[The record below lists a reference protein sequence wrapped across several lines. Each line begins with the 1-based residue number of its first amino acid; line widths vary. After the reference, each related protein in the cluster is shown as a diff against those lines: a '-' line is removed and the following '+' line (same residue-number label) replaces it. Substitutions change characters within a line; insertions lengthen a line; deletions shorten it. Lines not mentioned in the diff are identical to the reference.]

1 MNKKI
6 NIKINGKKYLV
17 ETGQTILNIARAN
30 NIFIPSLCYHPDLHV
45 KANCRVCVVEIKG
58 QRRLSTAC
66 STQVAPGM
74 EIFTDSAKVKTARDT
89 NLELIFASHREKCSD
104 CTLQYE
110 CSLLSLA
117 KRYKIKAN
125 NFKDRKN
132 NYLTYKF
139 DKSVEIDGSQ
149 CIDCQ
154 NCVDVCK
161 NVQKIGYLEVQG
173 KGSDRK
179 IIPTNNKKIDCIYC
193 GQCTSHCPVASAQ
206 EQSQSLEVE
215 NILRDKKDKTVIA
228 IFAPSTR
235 MTIGE
240 DFALPYGQDNSPKM
254 IGALKKLGFDQ
265 VMDVNFSADTTT
277 LVEATELLERLSSP
291 RGVLPLLTSCCPAWV
306 KYLEFYRP
314 DLIPNL
320 TTSRSPH
327 IQLGGIIKTYWAKE
341 KKIKPEN
348 IVVVSIMPCTAKK
361 FEITRSELKIG
372 KNYPV
377 DYVLTVRELVYLIKK
392 NKIDFKKV
400 AVEKSDNLINDG
412 SSAGL
417 IFGASG
423 GVMESALRT
432 ASYVLNSSAK
442 NKLRTSRLEFKEV
455 RGQAGVKEAQVT
467 LSGKKLR
474 VAVVNGIGN
483 VKPVLKNI
491 KKYDYIEVM
500 SCPGGCLGGGGQPIP
515 VSREIVS
522 KRTAGIYQVDKTSKL
537 RTAHD
542 NPSAVKIIEWLKDKK
557 LDHEVLH
564 THYSKKTRK

>member
-6 NIKINGKKYLV
+6 EIKINGKKYLAQA
-17 ETGQTILNIARAN
+17 GQTILEITRLN
-30 NIFIPSLCYHPDLHV
+30 NIFIPSLCHHPDLKI
-45 KANCRVCVVEIKG
+45 KANCRICVVEIKG
-58 QRRLSTAC
+58 QSRLVTAC
-66 STQVAPGM
+66 STIVTPGM
-74 EIFTDSAKVKTARDT
+74 EIFTDSAKVKIARAT
-89 NLELIFASHREKCSD
+89 NLELIFSSHKEKCSN
-104 CTLQYE
+104 CNLQYE

-117 KRYKIKAN
+117 KRYKIKIN

-132 NYLTYKF
+132 KYLTYKF

-161 NVQKIGYLEVQG
+161 NIQKIAYLEIQG
-173 KGSDRK
+173 KGSNRK
-179 IIPTNNKKIDCIYC
+179 IVPTENKKIDCIYC
-193 GQCTSHCPVASAQ
+193 GQCTSHCKVASAQ

-215 NILRDKKDKTVIA
+215 NLLLNKKGKTIIA

-277 LVEATELLERLSSP
+277 LIEATELLERLNSSKK
-291 RGVLPLLTSCCPAWV
+291 VLPLLTSCCPAWV
-306 KYLEFYRP
+306 KYIEFYRP

-327 IQLGGIIKTYWAKE
+327 IQLGGIIKTYWAQE

-348 IVVVSIMPCTAKK
+348 IIVVSIMPCTAKK
-361 FEITRSELKIG
+361 FEITRPELKIG
-372 KNYPV
+372 ENYPV

-400 AVEKSDNLINDG
+400 IAQKSDNLINDG

-432 ASYVLNSSAK
+432 ASHVLNNSVK

-455 RGQAGVKEAQVT
+455 RGQAGLKEAQVT

-474 VAVVNGIGN
+474 VAIVNGIGN
-483 VKPVLKNI
+483 IKAVLKNI

-500 SCPGGCLGGGGQPIP
+500 SCPGGCIGGGGQPIP
-515 VSREIVS
+515 VSRDIV
-522 KRTAGIYQVDKTSKL
+522 KARTAGIYKVDKNSKL

-542 NPSAVKIIEWLKDKK
+542 NPLAIKVIGWLKDKK
-557 LDHEVLH
+557 LDHKVLH
-564 THYSKKTRK
+564 TTYSKKNRK